1 MDALAQK
8 MYDAGLPYEE
18 PVLGFVLS
26 GGDAVVAYHVRGA
39 KARTFAGFGHRHQDE
54 IAQAAR
60 AIDGVQAVY
69 KVSATRV

>member
-1 MDALAQK
+1 
-8 MYDAGLPYEE
+8 
-18 PVLGFVLS
+18 
-26 GGDAVVAYHVRGA
+26 VRGA